1 MTDHDQLTGRQLK
14 TAGTEATIAAS
25 IAAHRNYRAVLEVA
39 LETLV
44 MSGREFTADD
54 VWPLVDEDTRQRAPA
69 NLLPALFAGAVNAGR
84 IVRVGFECST
94 RPSRH
99 GGLFRRWRAA
109 A

>member
-1 MTDHDQLTGRQLK
+1 MTDHDQLTGQQLK
-14 TAGTEATIAAS
+14 AAGVEAVLAADE
-25 IAAHRNYRAVLEVA
+25 APHRNYRAVLETA
-39 LETLV
+39 LEQLV
-44 MSGREFTADD
+44 MSGDTFTADD
-54 VWPLVDEDTRQRAPA
+54 LWRLIDDDTKRHVSPNLV
-69 NLLPALFAGAVNAGR
+69 PALFAGAVSAGR